1 MKALFRKEVL
11 AWALYD
17 WANSAYA
24 TVAVAVFFP
33 LVFSNYWFA
42 GAASENTTTP
52 LGIANSVTSMLI
64 VLLAPVLGAIADR
77 GGMKKRFLLVFALI
91 GVVFVSAL
99 VFVEQG
105 DWILALSVYALAGVG
120 FSGANIFYDALLVDI
135 SPRSKL
141 DMVSAF
147 GFALGYLGGGLAL
160 VIAIVLSSFSQF
172 FGFSSPQQAML
183 ASFIVVA
190 LWWGLFSVPLL
201 LAVRESRI
209 HREVSFGQ
217 AAIQGVGQLLA
228 TFREVRQLKI
238 VWLFLLAYWF
248 YIDGVYTIIRM
259 AMDYGVRL
267 DFDQMSLIKAFLIVQ
282 FIGFPAAVVYGK
294 LGEKLG
300 AKTGIMIA
308 IAAYIGVTIY
318 GYSMANVMEFYVLA
332 TVVGLVQGGIQSL
345 SRSFYARII
354 PAGKSAEFFG
364 FYNIMGK
371 FAAILGPLLVA
382 VVSGISGDPRLAL
395 LSIIVLFAI
404 GGVIL
409 SFVSNPEADGI
420 EPETD

>member
-1 MKALFRKEVL
+1 
-11 AWALYD
+11 
-17 WANSAYA
+17 
-24 TVAVAVFFP
+24 
-33 LVFSNYWFA
+33 
-42 GAASENTTTP
+42 
-52 LGIANSVTSMLI
+52 
-64 VLLAPVLGAIADR
+64 
-77 GGMKKRFLLVFALI
+77 
-91 GVVFVSAL
+91 
-99 VFVEQG
+99 
-105 DWILALSVYALAGVG
+105 
-120 FSGANIFYDALLVDI
+120 
-135 SPRSKL
+135 
-141 DMVSAF
+141 
-147 GFALGYLGGGLAL
+147 
-160 VIAIVLSSFSQF
+160 
-172 FGFSSPQQAML
+172 
-183 ASFIVVA
+183 
-190 LWWGLFSVPLL
+190 
-201 LAVRESRI
+201 
-209 HREVSFGQ
+209 
-217 AAIQGVGQLLA
+217 
-228 TFREVRQLKI
+228 
-238 VWLFLLAYWF
+238 
-248 YIDGVYTIIRM
+248 M

>member
-1 MKALFRKEVL
+1 MKALFRKEIV

-33 LVFSNYWFA
+33 LIFSNYWFA
-42 GAASENTTTP
+42 GSASENTTTP
-52 LGIANSVTSMLI
+52 LGIANSVTSLLI

-77 GGMKKRFLLVFALI
+77 GGMKKRFLLVFTII
-91 GVVFVSAL
+91 GLVFVSSL
-99 VFVEQG
+99 VFIEQG

-120 FSGANIFYDALLVDI
+120 FSGANIFYDALLLDI

-141 DMVSAF
+141 DIVSAL

-160 VIAIVLSSFSQF
+160 LIAIVLTSFPQL
-172 FGFSSPQQAML
+172 FGFSSAQQAML

-190 LWWGLFSVPLL
+190 LWWGLFSIPLL

-228 TFREVRQLKI
+228 TFREVRRLKI

-318 GYSMANVMEFYVLA
+318 GYSMGA
-332 TVVGLVQGGIQSL
+332 L
-345 SRSFYARII
+345 SRRASR
-354 PAGKSAEFFG
+354 PSSS
-364 FYNIMGK
+364 
-371 FAAILGPLLVA
+371 
-382 VVSGISGDPRLAL
+382 VSTISWVNLPPSSGRCWWPW
-395 LSIIVLFAI
+395 
-404 GGVIL
+404 
-409 SFVSNPEADGI
+409 
-420 EPETD
+420 